1 MQKGLKKK
9 MREKKGE
16 EEERRKKE
24 EEKKREE
31 EEEERRREEERK
43 EEERK
48 ITNKHKQSKRY
59 SNENIDTILPKKV
72 YRDDDMNNIGN
83 NNIIHK
89 NEDRQHKK
97 VEINDT
103 NYNNKVVNKLKI
115 ENNNNDNI
123 KSETS
128 KKEIV
133 ITEITNP
140 KLKRSF
146 DSGNNN
152 TSYKKPIQKY
162 TNKNTTI

>member
-1 MQKGLKKK
+1 
-9 MREKKGE
+9 
-16 EEERRKKE
+16 
-24 EEKKREE
+24 
-31 EEEERRREEERK
+31 
-43 EEERK
+43 
-48 ITNKHKQSKRY
+48 
-59 SNENIDTILPKKV
+59 
-72 YRDDDMNNIGN
+72 MNNIGN

-89 NEDRQHKK
+89 NEDRRHKK
-97 VEINDT
+97 EEINDT
-103 NYNNKVVNKLKI
+103 NYNNKVDNKLKI

-152 TSYKKPIQKY
+152 HTSYKKPIQKY
-162 TNKNTTI
+162 TNKNTTISKPKKEGGGIIKGRSQEKVKKVFNRVVDNHLLNNNEDNIRSDKKLVIKLHICGKNPK